1 MDDYSNEY
9 LAHYGVLGMKWGVR
23 HDPQRAYTKAS
34 KKVNRYKK
42 RIEKNDSKAARNVNR
57 AITKSAGIFR
67 SEQKAN
73 KYINRSNKFK
83 RRSLRTAYKAD
94 KWIKRMEKEFSKQSV
109 VSLDQSV
116 LDFGRQ
122 CTDRI
127 TRNAD
132 QIYMR
137 SIY

>member
-1 MDDYSNEY
+1 MDESY

-23 HDPQRAYTKAS
+23 HDPKKAYTRAS
-34 KKVNRYKK
+34 KKVERYKK
-42 RIEKNDSKAARNVNR
+42 RIDKNDTKAAKNVNR
-57 AITKSAGIFR
+57 AIAKSAGIFR
-67 SEQKAN
+67 SEQKTN

-83 RRSLRTAYKAD
+83 RRSLRTTYKAD

-122 CTDRI
+122 CTERI